1 MALFSIGVG
10 VLLIFL
16 IFVMLAAARRS
27 EMGMARAVGAK
38 RGHLVQMFLY
48 EGTAYALVSAAVGV
62 VIGLGVSALIVA
74 IVSRLFESLDL
85 DFRLVTHFE
94 PRSIV
99 VAYCLGMAITFI
111 TVAFSANR
119 VSRLNIVMAIRDLP
133 EPLIPSYEPPFSTR
147 FFGLPKA
154 IVRPVIFLVRAV
166 LSLVRLRWVG
176 FLKNVALAIVWVV
189 LFPIW
194 IGDIVAAL
202 LRFVWPYL
210 LRGWL
215 TVIIGAGF
223 IWWGL
228 AIKRDA
234 PFAAGSSLVIAGV
247 GLMARRALQ
256 RTAMTPQT
264 IDRVAFTATRLVM
277 LAFWIT
283 PINILEPLTGQLEGD
298 IEMMFVSGI
307 FMVGAAVWTIMY
319 NADLLVKA
327 LTSAT
332 GRMGKL
338 RPVVVTAVAY
348 PMSSKF
354 RTGLTLAMF
363 ALVIFT
369 MMVMSVL
376 TESFSTSFSN
386 DPETVAG
393 GWDVRGDVSLSTP
406 IDDIETAI
414 ADAPN
419 LDAAD
424 LEAIGGY
431 TRVEMEARQVDADK
445 QEWSDHP
452 VRAADEAFLKAA
464 QYRLKLIADG
474 YGTSA
479 DELWQKV
486 IDEPNPESTDGQGW
500 TT

>member
-1 MALFSIGVG
+1 M
-10 VLLIFL
+10 
-16 IFVMLAAARRS
+16 
-27 EMGMARAVGAK
+27 
-38 RGHLVQMFLY
+38 
-48 EGTAYALVSAAVGV
+48 
-62 VIGLGVSALIVA
+62 
-74 IVSRLFESLDL
+74 
-85 DFRLVTHFE
+85 
-94 PRSIV
+94 
-99 VAYCLGMAITFI
+99 
-111 TVAFSANR
+111 
-119 VSRLNIVMAIRDLP
+119 
-133 EPLIPSYEPPFSTR
+133 
-147 FFGLPKA
+147 
-154 IVRPVIFLVRAV
+154 
-166 LSLVRLRWVG
+166 
-176 FLKNVALAIVWVV
+176 LKNVALAIVWVV

-247 GLMARRALQ
+247 GLMARKALQ

-264 IDRVAFTATRLVM
+264 VDRVAFTATGLVM

-283 PINILEPLTGQLEGD
+283 PINLLEPLTGQLEGD
-298 IEMMFVSGI
+298 FEMMFVSGI

-338 RPVVVTAVAY
+338 RPVMVTAVAY

-386 DPETVAG
+386 PRSTAFSAFR
-393 GWDVRGDVSLSTP
+393 WTRLLSFP
-406 IDDIETAI
+406 Q
-414 ADAPN
+414 P
-419 LDAAD
+419 L
-424 LEAIGGY
+424 L
-431 TRVEMEARQVDADK
+431 
-445 QEWSDHP
+445 
-452 VRAADEAFLKAA
+452 A
-464 QYRLKLIADG
+464 Q
-474 YGTSA
+474 TH
-479 DELWQKV
+479 
-486 IDEPNPESTDGQGW
+486 
-500 TT
+500 